1 MQCAAISRSWLI
13 LVEFYQN
20 HSFQPREHAH
30 LVQKTCS
37 TSQTNKNHWNP
48 RPIISLTERARRPI
62 SMPYTTFNIREGV
75 VLRRHEI
82 VHQACHFFVFCAHR
96 ILAPMLST
104 KCTQSCTSYPN
115 GERVASGTRAHE
127 CDKTM
132 GRRYDDMRATR
143 LQRQWPA
150 SYVTLCVILPLV
162 MILGGKQFFHFLA
175 HFVTSLRR

>member
-143 LQRQWPA
+143 LQRRRPA
-150 SYVTLCVILPLV
+150 SCVTR
-162 MILGGKQFFHFLA
+162 A
-175 HFVTSLRR
+175 

>member
-62 SMPYTTFNIREGV
+62 SMPYTTFNIREGA

-82 VHQACHFFVFCAHR
+82 VHQACHFLFFVPTESSHQCCLQSAPNRAHH
-96 ILAPMLST
+96 
-104 KCTQSCTSYPN
+104 TQTAREWRV
-115 GERVASGTRAHE
+115 ERVHTSVIKQWAEGTTTCAQHVSNANGLR
-127 CDKTM
+127 
-132 GRRYDDMRATR
+132 
-143 LQRQWPA
+143 PA
-150 SYVTLCVILPLV
+150 
-162 MILGGKQFFHFLA
+162 
-175 HFVTSLRR
+175 